1 MMPVALRSVLLLSAL
16 QALAQAIPD
25 VVAKRQVTQLRDQY
39 DFVILGG
46 GTAGLT
52 VADRLSEAFPR
63 RTVLVVEYGE
73 IEYGRGYF
81 DPPLEKSRVMS
92 LI

>member
-1 MMPVALRSVLLLSAL
+1 MMPVVLRSLLLLSIL
-16 QALAQAIPD
+16 QTLAQGVLSD
-25 VVAKRQVTQLRDQY
+25 VAAKRQATQLRGEY

-63 RTVLVVEYGE
+63 SKQAREL
-73 IEYGRGYF
+73 
-81 DPPLEKSRVMS
+81 
-92 LI
+92 

>member
-1 MMPVALRSVLLLSAL
+1 MMMPVALRHVLLLSAL
-16 QALAQAIPD
+16 QTLTQGVLLD
-25 VVAKRQVTQLRDQY
+25 VVAKRQAKQLRDQY

-63 RTVLVVEYGE
+63 SKQA
-73 IEYGRGYF
+73 
-81 DPPLEKSRVMS
+81 EKLRHT
-92 LI
+92 LRFAKD